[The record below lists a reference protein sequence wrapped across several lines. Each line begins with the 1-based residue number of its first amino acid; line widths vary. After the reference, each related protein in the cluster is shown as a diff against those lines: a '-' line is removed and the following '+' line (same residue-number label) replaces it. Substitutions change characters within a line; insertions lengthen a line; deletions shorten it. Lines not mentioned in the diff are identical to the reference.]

1 MATYKVIQDIEAEDK
16 LLGPL
21 TLRQFIYAGITVS
34 LLFGAFMVSK
44 TVPFLAIPFI
54 LPALVF
60 GFLSAPWGKDQPT
73 ETWAVA
79 KVRFLFKPRKR
90 IWDQSGQKDLVNI
103 TVPKKEIINYT
114 NGLSQNEVK
123 SRLEALAST
132 IDTRGWV
139 IKDASYGQYQQPV
152 TFGVDA
158 NSDRLVSAPTIP
170 QLVPE
175 YGSMPSYDVL
185 DEHAGI
191 AQQFDQMIAASERT
205 HRQQVMEK
213 LAAQA
218 PTQPS
223 QASAS
228 AWFNPT
234 STPTLGIPVTPGVAP
249 STPITPTLDEET
261 LLADLEARGKIA
273 QTYSNKHLHTIQPL
287 GMPVASPATPAAQ
300 TGQPLNPPVTAPPDD
315 TTQAKTGVT
324 SQQNLAILDL
334 ARNDDLS
341 VDTLARQA
349 KKKPSDEVV
358 ISLR

>member
-34 LLFGAFMVSK
+34 LLFGAFMVGK
-44 TVPFLAIPFI
+44 TVPFLAIPFV

-79 KVRFLFKPRKR
+79 KVRFLFKPRRR
-90 IWDQSGQKDLVNI
+90 IWDQSGQKDLVDI
-103 TVPKKEIINYT
+103 TVPKHEIVNYT

-123 SRLEALAST
+123 SRLQALAST

-139 IKDASYGQYQQPV
+139 IKDAAYGQYQQPV
-152 TFGVDA
+152 SFSIDA
-158 NSDRLVSAPTIP
+158 SSDRLLGAPNIP

-191 AQQFDQMIAASERT
+191 AQQIDQMIAASERT
-205 HRQQVMEK
+205 HRQQVIEK
-213 LAAQA
+213 LSETSPMPQK
-218 PTQPS
+218 PS
-223 QASAS
+223 QDAAS
-228 AWFNPT
+228 WFNPGSMPT
-234 STPTLGIPVTPGVAP
+234 SGASVAP
-249 STPITPTLDEET
+249 MAPQVAPAMPTIDEET
-261 LLADLEARGKIA
+261 LLADLEARDKIA
-273 QTYSNKHLHTIQPL
+273 QKYSNKHLHTIQPI
-287 GMPVASPATPAAQ
+287 GMTPAI
-300 TGQPLNPPVTAPPDD
+300 PVVQGDAVTNSPMQDD
-315 TTQAKTGVT
+315 TSQAKTEVT
-324 SQQNLAILDL
+324 SHTNPAILNL

-349 KKKPSDEVV
+349 KKKPANDEVV